1 MARLK
6 YYGHA
11 TFYIE
16 GKNVKCLIDPFLT
29 GNPWNIGKPE
39 DFTELD
45 YIFVTHAHGD
55 HLGDAVEISKRT
67 KATIVSIYEV
77 CQYCQQKGA
86 ENIHPMHIGGSYQ
99 FPFGKVKLVSATHG
113 SSVIEDNQVRTL
125 GCPCGVVI
133 EVEGKKV
140 YHAGDTG
147 LTADMELL
155 GKYDEIDVALI
166 PIGGNFTMDI
176 DDAVIAVELIKPKV
190 VIPMHYKTWPLIEA
204 DPEEFKKR
212 VEEKGF
218 KAVVVNPG
226 EEYEF

>member
-1 MARLK
+1 M
-6 YYGHA
+6 
-11 TFYIE
+11 
-16 GKNVKCLIDPFLT
+16 
-29 GNPWNIGKPE
+29 
-39 DFTELD
+39 
-45 YIFVTHAHGD
+45 
-55 HLGDAVEISKRT
+55 
-67 KATIVSIYEV
+67 
-77 CQYCQQKGA
+77 
-86 ENIHPMHIGGSYQ
+86 
-99 FPFGKVKLVSATHG
+99 
-113 SSVIEDNQVRTL
+113 
-125 GCPCGVVI
+125 
-133 EVEGKKV
+133 